1 MFDFSKAQ
9 QITDQMIKL
18 QNELKFEDAAKL
30 YLKTIKEIES
40 SKFTRENQTEWIA
53 NLLYDQTIEV
63 LSQLS

>member
-1 MFDFSKAQ
+1 MFDFSKSQ

-63 LSQLS
+63 LSQLN